1 MRFSRR
7 ALVGRTRYLVAG
19 LVAISV
25 LVAGGSAAATPF
37 DQGLAPCAQDLTQPF
52 LPWLDPLSYAFA
64 PNGGVENGLAGW
76 SSAGGARV
84 VSGDESYAV
93 HGAADAYSLSLPPG
107 ASATTPPICIGTLTP
122 TTRFFVR
129 NTGSPLS
136 TLRVDV
142 LYTTLLGIHGSAPV
156 GLVVGSSSW
165 QPTLPLPLFAN
176 VLGLPLLTGGSTQVA
191 LRFTALGWGGSWQL
205 DDVYVDPYK
214 GT

>member
-1 MRFSRR
+1 MRFPRR
-7 ALVGRTRYLVAG
+7 AVVGRARYLVTG
-19 LVAISV
+19 LVATSV
-25 LVAGGSAAATPF
+25 LAAGGSAAAAPL
-37 DQGLAPCAQDLTQPF
+37 DRGLAPCAQDLTQPF

-64 PNGGVENGLAGW
+64 PNGGLESGLAGW
-76 SSAGGARV
+76 SSSGGARV
-84 VSGDESYAV
+84 VSGNESYAV
-93 HGAADAYSLSLPPG
+93 HGAGDAYSLSLPQG

-129 NTGSPLS
+129 NAGASLS

-142 LYTTLLGIHGSAPV
+142 LYTTVLGIRGSALV
-156 GLVVGSSSW
+156 GLVVGSPSW

-176 VLGLPLLTGGSTQVA
+176 VIGLPLLTGGSTQIS
-191 LRFTALGWGGSWQL
+191 LRFTALGSGGSWQV